1 MNQPPSTRIPLTD
14 LPSLAELFRLF
25 QSGKH
30 LNRQADAALW
40 AELEAQEVHY
50 RALFA
55 ALGFEL
61 RMDARGFA
69 WFHSSEASNPISKTS
84 RQLALLFLV
93 IFEAQA
99 NAGRPLQRF
108 GDWLIDR
115 PWLEEIHKQQQELL
129 DAEGIGPDGLLELM
143 TRASNLG
150 FAQPEPNGWRLL
162 PAVFRYLDHVEALA
176 LASQQDNEENGTPDD
191 TDLPNDE
198 ETD

>member
-93 IFEAQA
+93 
-99 NAGRPLQRF
+99 
-108 GDWLIDR
+108 
-115 PWLEEIHKQQQELL
+115 
-129 DAEGIGPDGLLELM
+129 LM

-150 FAQPEPNGWRLL
+150 FSQSEPNGWRLL